1 MCAIRVF
8 FFFFQAE
15 DGIRD
20 GHVTGVQTC
29 ALPISSTCVAWAT
42 TESDREPSSGDGCRP
57 RPQLLLPQQGAP
69 SFRDGRATGDPGGR
83 RGGDPAEGP
92 SGPAV
97 RR

>member
-1 MCAIRVF
+1 MRPTSSSKSS
-8 FFFFQAE
+8 
-15 DGIRD
+15 R
-20 GHVTGVQTC
+20 TST
-29 ALPISSTCVAWAT
+29 STCVAWAT

-97 RR
+97 RRLRPGSAQSPASASGDTLG